1 MTSTYRLTD
10 EHLPSP
16 FKAAD
21 TASLR
26 GQSLYVRATK
36 LRLSFAV
43 LSAVLAA
50 MTFQVG
56 NTWDL
61 AALCVA
67 LAFIATLLTEV
78 WLLVAKP
85 ERAWYD
91 GRAFAESIKTLS
103 WRYAV
108 AAKPFS
114 SQSPE
119 SEIDQLFISEV
130 GKVISEAPS
139 DSISITAPVHIT
151 ERMQEIRRAPLSMRR
166 NVYLKWRIEDQLK
179 WYAGKAHFNSS
190 LASRWR
196 VILITIEG
204 AGITA
209 AMLKAGGAIS
219 YDLPG
224 IVAALLGAG
233 SAWFAVRQYESLAR
247 AYTFAAND
255 LSIVHARLQAVDSDD
270 DWEREAADAEEAISR
285 EHTMWRASRGAA

>member
-21 TASLR
+21 SASLR
-26 GQSLYVRATK
+26 GQSLYMRATR

-43 LSAVLAA
+43 LAAALAA
-50 MTFQVG
+50 MTLQVG
-56 NTWDL
+56 DTWDL

-67 LAFIATLLTEV
+67 LAFIATLSIEV
-78 WLLVAKP
+78 WLLVSKP
-85 ERAWYD
+85 ERSWYD

-103 WRYAV
+103 WRYTV
-108 AAKPFS
+108 TAAPFS
-114 SQSPE
+114 SRLPE
-119 SEIDQLFISEV
+119 HEVDRLFISEV

-139 DSISITAPVHIT
+139 DTIAVTSPVHIT
-151 ERMQEIRRAPLSMRR
+151 ERMREIRRSPLSARR
-166 NVYLKWRIEDQLK
+166 DAYLKWRIEDQLQ
-179 WYAGKAHFNSS
+179 WYAGKADINNS
-190 LASRWR
+190 LAGRWR
-196 VILITIEG
+196 VVLIAIEG
-204 AGITA
+204 AGIVA
-209 AMLKAGGAIS
+209 AILKAGGTIS
-219 YDLPG
+219 FDLPG

-233 SAWFAVRQYESLAR
+233 SAWFAVRQYEALGR

-255 LSIVHARLQAVDSDD
+255 LSIVHARLQSVDSEG